1 MQPENKNMPDIVPI
15 PALRD
20 NYIWALHD
28 GQHAAVV
35 DPGEAAPVISWLKAR
50 GLGLTAI
57 LCTHHH
63 GDHTGGIAELR
74 EVYNVP
80 VYAPRAESIPGATRE
95 IGTGDTVHLPELGI
109 SLSVLDIRGHTRG
122 HVAYLLPGNAGVF
135 CGDTLFGCGCGRIF
149 EGSAEQLHRALQR
162 LAALPDDT
170 LVYCA
175 HEYTEANIRF
185 ALACEPDNARLQ
197 QRAAE
202 ARALRAAGLPTLPS
216 TIGLEKA
223 TNPFLRCTEP
233 AIIRAARQSAD
244 GELADSSELGVFT
257 ALRTWKNHYSG

>member
-1 MQPENKNMPDIVPI
+1 MFDITPI

-28 GQHAAVV
+28 GRHAAVV
-35 DPGEAAPVISWLKAR
+35 DPGEAAPVFAWLRAR
-50 GLGLTAI
+50 QLSLVAI

-80 VYAPRAESIPGATRE
+80 VYAPRTESIAGTTRPLSE
-95 IGTGDTVHLPELGI
+95 GDRVTLPELGAV
-109 SLSVLDIRGHTRG
+109 LEVLDIRGHTRG
-122 HVAYLLPGNAGVF
+122 HIAYATKGLVF
-135 CGDTLFGCGCGRIF
+135 CGDTLFGCGCGRLF
-149 EGSAEQLHRALQR
+149 EGTMAELHQALQR

-170 LVYCA
+170 RVYCA

-185 ALACEPDNARLQ
+185 ALACEPGNARLLA
-197 QRAAE
+197 RAAE
-202 ARALRAAGLPTLPS
+202 VQALRAAGKPTLPS

-223 TNPFLRCTEP
+223 TNPFLRCAEP
-233 AIIRAARQSAD
+233 AIIEAAARASGMQAAD
-244 GELADSSELGVFT
+244 ELAVFT
-257 ALRTWKNHYSG
+257 ALRTWKNHFQA